1 VPSGKNFA
9 FKIFPTGEYAG
20 LTPEVTTDRKIFPP
34 EGEADIKYK
43 VDEDGIWTITLIG
56 LQEAINVNITFPETS
71 SSTGSAAV
79 AGGQVWGAAGA
90 AYITSAT
97 AGKASIYSG
106 AGALVKTVTFSAG
119 TTSIPLPAGF
129 YILSKD
135 GRENYKVIV
144 K

>member
-1 VPSGKNFA
+1 
-9 FKIFPTGEYAG
+9 
-20 LTPEVTTDRKIFPP
+20 
-34 EGEADIKYK
+34 
-43 VDEDGIWTITLIG
+43 VDSDPGGI
-56 LQEAINVNITFPETS
+56 QEAINVNITFPDKQS
-71 SSTGSAAV
+71 ATGAA
-79 AGGQVWGAAGA
+79 AIEGNQVWGATGT

-97 AGKASIYSG
+97 AGKANIYSG
-106 AGALVKTVTFSAG
+106 AGALVKTVTLSAG